1 MSGLLETAQYLQ
13 THNCSFVRFGDGEA
27 LIMNGSHRA
36 AQNVAEQCQRIGIRV
51 RKFKCSGADHQMRLF
66 NILHSGYKRRHV
78 WQSRVR
84 RLRFAARDNRQFFLK
99 HANLTKQYLNTQISH
114 SYVSA
119 GDHCTLLEL
128 IYSTLRE
135 VWRG

>member
-27 LIMNGSHRA
+27 LIMNGSHA
-36 AQNVAEQCQRIGIRV
+36 AYQSANENLAKEMLRV
-51 RKFKCSGADHQMRLF
+51 FLLEREGLMQALPNLF
-66 NILHSGYKRRHV
+66 SGYAPMTQFQTNWWYK
-78 WQSRVR
+78 S
-84 RLRFAARDNRQFFLK
+84 DKYRQFFLK